1 MKEIFNKLKN
11 GLVVSCQA
19 EDESPFNSPEGVMQ
33 FAKAVIMGGA
43 IAIRSEGYEK
53 IRLIKKN
60 IDLPVI
66 GLIKSEFED
75 GFVRITGCENDV
87 EKLLSLGC
95 DIIAIDGTF
104 RIRENLSGPNFINK
118 IKSKYDCLIMADIS
132 NVEEAIACVDA
143 GADCISTTLSGYTPE
158 TEFIKAIG
166 ADYKLVA
173 ELVNKLSCPIF
184 AEGRVNSPVE
194 AAKMIELGVWSVVVG
209 SAITRP
215 HLITSWFSDAI
226 KNSIGKNK

>member
-1 MKEIFNKLKN
+1 
-11 GLVVSCQA
+11 
-19 EDESPFNSPEGVMQ
+19 
-33 FAKAVIMGGA
+33 
-43 IAIRSEGYEK
+43 
-53 IRLIKKN
+53 
-60 IDLPVI
+60 
-66 GLIKSEFED
+66 
-75 GFVRITGCENDV
+75 
-87 EKLLSLGC
+87 
-95 DIIAIDGTF
+95 
-104 RIRENLSGPNFINK
+104 
-118 IKSKYDCLIMADIS
+118 MADIS
-132 NVEEAIACVDA
+132 NVEEAIACVDS